1 MSRVYWSPVKETSRK
16 APLESPHPHPPYQA
30 LHDDEEGRHTA
41 AEEARHTAVEKA
53 AQVDIPRQ
61 TEPDTPSDTHTPPDT
76 ENPAEFQAAPD
87 NAALHTTAP
96 DNAAHA
102 GTVSGP
108 LSGMD
113 PSVTSIPP

>member
-1 MSRVYWSPVKETSRK
+1 MPRVYQSPVKVTTRK

-41 AEEARHTAVEKA
+41 AEEARHTA
-53 AQVDIPRQ
+53 AQA
-61 TEPDTPSDTHTPPDT
+61 DTPGDSHTPPDT

-113 PSVTSIPP
+113 PSVTSIPPQHQR